1 MPVSCHFRGCK
12 APLFRIVSGAI
23 SSELPLP
30 FTFTFWAIKFLP
42 HRDQLINNIMYA
54 VKIPHA
60 VAGDVPSGIFSND
73 TLNSTA
79 CRKYRKRSD
88 LGRRVAGSRDEGPH
102 VRRQGQT
109 HNVAGVTVE
118 GRRLLTGLDVPQS
131 AAKINYTQNIQWR
144 IQAEDNPV
152 PGFFKSNIYKKN
164 GAS

>member
-1 MPVSCHFRGCK
+1 
-12 APLFRIVSGAI
+12 
-23 SSELPLP
+23 
-30 FTFTFWAIKFLP
+30 
-42 HRDQLINNIMYA
+42 MYA